1 MPLLLLFIFI
11 KIDININNHKMNKTV
26 QVIDILSQK
35 YVREGP

>member
-11 KIDININNHKMNKTV
+11 KIDIIINNHKMNKTV